1 MAGLSIRSVH
11 KSFGAVDVL
20 KGIDITVE
28 DGEFLILVGSSGCGK
43 STLLNMV
50 AGLEPITSG
59 EIWIGNRLVNDLP
72 PKARDIAMVF
82 QSYALYP
89 TMTVRQN
96 ISFGLEVRKVPRGD
110 QKRIVEN
117 VADSLQIAHLLDRKP
132 RELSGGQRQ
141 RVAMGRALARDPT
154 LFLFDE
160 PLSNL
165 DAQLRVEMRAEIKQM
180 HQRLGKTICYV
191 THDQIEA
198 MTLGDRIA
206 VMKDGV
212 IQQLG
217 TPQQI
222 YDSPANIY
230 VAGFIGAPPMNL
242 VPGRLEGA
250 EAGVGLAV
258 DTGLEHA
265 VLKLPFAP
273 EEVSAAVGRQVVLG
287 IRPERITG
295 DLRSAAPR
303 GSTVQSL
310 VVQVDLVEPTGADT
324 LVFAR
329 VNGRRIICRVHPGL
343 QPKASDHLPLLFDV
357 SNAVLF
363 DPESGVRIDATGN
376 PAQRDLLRAG

>member
-1 MAGLSIRSVH
+1 M
-11 KSFGAVDVL
+11 
-20 KGIDITVE
+20 
-28 DGEFLILVGSSGCGK
+28 
-43 STLLNMV
+43 ST
-50 AGLEPITSG
+50 
-59 EIWIGNRLVNDLP
+59 
-72 PKARDIAMVF
+72 
-82 QSYALYP
+82 
-89 TMTVRQN
+89 
-96 ISFGLEVRKVPRGD
+96 
-110 QKRIVEN
+110 
-117 VADSLQIAHLLDRKP
+117 
-132 RELSGGQRQ
+132 
-141 RVAMGRALARDPT
+141 DP
-154 LFLFDE
+154 
-160 PLSNL
+160 
-165 DAQLRVEMRAEIKQM
+165 
-180 HQRLGKTICYV
+180 V
-191 THDQIEA
+191 T
-198 MTLGDRIA
+198 
-206 VMKDGV
+206 
-212 IQQLG
+212 
-217 TPQQI
+217 
-222 YDSPANIY
+222 
-230 VAGFIGAPPMNL
+230 L

-324 LVFAR
+324 LVLAR